1 MMLSNELI
9 TFCNRWLEKA
19 DKYSDDS
26 TDEVFDK
33 FFSLY
38 VVYNAIYT
46 EATIKLKEKNS
57 KVSTKDRQ
65 SATKNM
71 PVYIGQ
77 DRLHTALQRMRS
89 DIDTIVELINNGTF
103 HISTKEDNI
112 TPNTEQD
119 KKFLFNIE
127 SNNETKGAYGQKKY
141 NEAVLS
147 LIYGA
152 RCNMFHG
159 SKSFEP
165 IQEVLLIPMNNIL
178 EMIIKELLLK
188 DRQKG

>member
-1 MMLSNELI
+1 MLSNELI

-19 DKYSDDS
+19 DKYTND
-26 TDEVFDK
+26 TTEEVFDK

-46 EATIKLKEKNS
+46 EATSELKEKNS
-57 KVSTKDRQ
+57 KVSTRDRQ
-65 SATKNM
+65 SATENI

-77 DRLHTALQRMRS
+77 DKLFNALQIMKP
-89 DIDTIVELINNGTF
+89 DIDKIVELIGNSTF
-103 HISTKEDNI
+103 HISINRKDFTADTEEDNKNLSAI
-112 TPNTEQD
+112 KNNTVTTS
-119 KKFLFNIE
+119 K
-127 SNNETKGAYGQKKY
+127 TGQKKH

-147 LIYGA
+147 LIYGT

-165 IQEVLLIPMNNIL
+165 IQEPLLIPMNNIL
-178 EMIIKELLLK
+178 EMIIKELLL
-188 DRQKG
+188 QNNEEEQ